1 MNRALLVAEYSLL
14 LQEHKTNNSPFS
26 TVNRTPVDPSL
37 PPEEKLTDCIAI
49 LGSINGWVP
58 KDKEYVSICSI
69 SLHRK
74 KSVPPHYY

>member
-14 LQEHKTNNSPFS
+14 LQKHKTNSSPFS
-26 TVNRTPVDPSL
+26 TVNRTLVDPSL
-37 PPEEKLTDCIAI
+37 PPEDKLTDCTAI

-74 KSVPPHYY
+74 KKN